1 MENVTEQESFWQ
13 GEFGNQ
19 YSDRNK
25 NEKLLASNLSLFSSV
40 LKSTGKIDS
49 LIEFGANIGMNLKS
63 LKKLLPDAEISGIE
77 INKKAYKNLEKLI
90 GKKNSYCQY
99 INNFTFEKTYDLCLI
114 KGVLIHINPEQ
125 LSEVYHKL
133 YLASKKYILIA
144 EYYNPTPVSM
154 PYRGHENKLFKRD
167 FAGEMLD
174 KFQDLFLLDYGFVY
188 HRDNLFPQ
196 DDINWFLLKKK

>member
-1 MENVTEQESFWQ
+1 MENVTEQEYFWQ
-13 GEFGNQ
+13 GEFGNK

-90 GKKNSYCQY
+90 GKKNSYCQS

>member
-63 LKKLLPDAEISGIE
+63 LKKLLPDAE
-77 INKKAYKNLEKLI
+77 
-90 GKKNSYCQY
+90 
-99 INNFTFEKTYDLCLI
+99 
-114 KGVLIHINPEQ
+114 
-125 LSEVYHKL
+125 
-133 YLASKKYILIA
+133 
-144 EYYNPTPVSM
+144 
-154 PYRGHENKLFKRD
+154 
-167 FAGEMLD
+167 
-174 KFQDLFLLDYGFVY
+174 FQE
-188 HRDNLFPQ
+188 
-196 DDINWFLLKKK
+196 

>member
-49 LIEFGANIGMNLKS
+49 LIEFGANIGMNLIS
-63 LKKLLPDAEISGIE
+63 LKQLLPDAEISGIE

-90 GKKNSYCQY
+90 GKKNSYCQS

>member
-90 GKKNSYCQY
+90 GKKNSYCQS

-125 LSEVYHKL
+125 LSGVYHKL

>member
-25 NEKLLASNLSLFSSV
+25 NEKLLASNISLFSSI
-40 LKSTGKIDS
+40 LKLTGKIDS

-63 LKKLLPDAEISGIE
+63 LKQLLPDAEISGIE
-77 INKKAYKNLEKLI
+77 INKKAFKNLEKLI
-90 GKKNSYCQY
+90 GKKNSYCQS
-99 INNFTFEKTYDLCLI
+99 INNFTIEKTYDLCLI
-114 KGVLIHINPEQ
+114 KGVLIHINPQQ
-125 LSEVYHKL
+125 LNEVYHKL

-144 EYYNPTPVSM
+144 EYYNPTPVSVS
-154 PYRGHENKLFKRD
+154 YRGHENKLFKRD
-167 FAGEMLD
+167 FAGDMLD
-174 KFQDLFLLDYGFVY
+174 KFEGLSLLDYGFVY

>member
-1 MENVTEQESFWQ
+1 MENISEQESFWE

-25 NEKLLASNLSLFSSV
+25 HEKLLASNISLFSSV
-40 LKSTGKIDS
+40 LKSTSKIDS

-63 LKKLLPDAEISGIE
+63 LKQLLPGAEISGIE
-77 INKKAYKNLEKLI
+77 INKKAYKKLEKLI
-90 GKKNSYCQY
+90 GKKKSYCQS
-99 INNFTFEKTYDLCLI
+99 IIDFTFEETYDLCLI
-114 KGVLIHINPEQ
+114 KGVLIHINPEH
-125 LSEVYHKL
+125 LNEVYHKL

-144 EYYNPTPVSM
+144 EYYNPVPMGMT
-154 PYRGHENKLFKRD
+154 YRGHKDKLFKRD

-174 KFQDLFLLDYGFVY
+174 KFDDLSLLDYGFVY

>member
-49 LIEFGANIGMNLKS
+49 LIEFGANIGMNLIS
-63 LKKLLPDAEISGIE
+63 LKQLLPDAEISGIE

-90 GKKNSYCQY
+90 GKKNSYCQS

-174 KFQDLFLLDYGFVY
+174 KFEDLFLLDYGFVY